1 MPATTDGL
9 DVVSF
14 FAGGFRFAVESRHV
28 HGMLADRDADTVT
41 VEDLIGLPLERDSTK
56 SHPALRHPVSRKCL
70 LIGGARDCVE
80 VGGPVELETLPADS
94 LYPLP
99 PPVKARMSLG
109 GIKGLAM
116 TSAGILLIVDLAAV
130 SASARTSIDDLVPPR
145 SSL

>member
-1 MPATTDGL
+1 MATVVAVL

-28 HGMLADRDADTVT
+28 HGMLADRRADTVT
-41 VEDLIGLPLERDSTK
+41 VEDLIGLPPG
-56 SHPALRHPVSRKCL
+56 HPSPRKWL
-70 LIGGARDCVE
+70 LVGPARDCVE
-80 VGGPVELETLPADS
+80 VGGPVELDALPADC

-99 PPVKARMSLG
+99 LPVVARMSLG

-116 TSAGILLIVDLAAV
+116 TSAGVTLVVDLAAV
-130 SASARTSIDDLVPPR
+130 SASARSVIRDLVPSR